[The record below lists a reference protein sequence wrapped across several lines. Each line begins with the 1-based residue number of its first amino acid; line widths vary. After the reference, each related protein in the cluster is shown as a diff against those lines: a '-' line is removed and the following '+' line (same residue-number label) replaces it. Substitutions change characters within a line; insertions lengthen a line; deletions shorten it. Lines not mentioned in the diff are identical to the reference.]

1 VRHVVTHLASFGVLL
16 AAFLSA
22 GVLVEHL
29 VRPFKVQTAAGLT
42 RLTLGIIFWIAVL
55 FVLASAGV
63 LRLSMVGSITSLVIV
78 LAAPLVWADRRSFV
92 ADVRARFRKLRPDV
106 TMVLLGAAGIVLMA
120 LLFASLTPEVGW
132 DPNVAHLTL
141 PKLYLAN
148 GGFRRVP
155 FNVYSYWPLNIQ
167 LLYAF
172 AMLIHDY
179 VLAKLLNLMFLV
191 LCMVAVYRLASRH
204 SSAIGGSCAA
214 MLTLANPVLLDEARF
229 AYIDLGFAFFFVMAF
244 AFALEHLESRR
255 LAPLVLAGVCCG
267 AIAGTKLLGA
277 VAAPCIAITVVVAR
291 LKPNPTADSR
301 PPTSFSAVEMR
312 RAIRDVVLCIAV
324 PAFMLALP
332 WYFRSYW
339 YAGNPFYPLFYA
351 WFGGPEW
358 NASLTQQFYVWQQ
371 SIGMGR
377 QWFDYLLLPFR
388 VVLSGGDD
396 YRHFDG
402 RVSQVWVIVVPLSL
416 ALSGS
421 NRITRPALGVAG
433 LYFVTWAATSQ
444 QARFLIPILPL
455 LAIAGGV
462 AIDNVLARFPAIRP
476 ARMRLIAVAGSVLL
490 LWSTHVVVMDGARA
504 GRGMLTQG
512 VSVPGAAKG
521 PLYQFIDDRLPPDAR
536 LMLLNTNQGFFVD
549 REYVA
554 DSFFEASQ
562 MNALMLDGS
571 GNAPELSR
579 RLRARGITHVLLST
593 DEWEIPYP
601 PALREFLNDRGLTEL
616 MYSCPDRTCFLF
628 RIRGGS

>member
-1 VRHVVTHLASFGVLL
+1 VRHVITHLASLGVLVT
-16 AAFLSA
+16 AFLST

-29 VRPFKVQTAAGLT
+29 APPFKVQTAAGLT

-55 FVLASAGV
+55 FVLASAGI
-63 LRLSMVGSITSLVIV
+63 LRPSAVGSASAMVIV
-78 LAAPLVWADRRSFV
+78 LAAAFVWGDRRTIA
-92 ADVRARFRKLRPDV
+92 ADARAWIRNLRLDATLP
-106 TMVLLGAAGIVLMA
+106 LIPAGIVLIA
-120 LLFASLTPEVGW
+120 LLFEALTPDVGW

-172 AMLIHDY
+172 AMLIQDY
-179 VLAKLLNLMFLV
+179 VLAKLLHLMFLV
-191 LCMVAVYRLASRH
+191 LCVVAAYRLASKC
-204 SSAIGGSCAA
+204 SSGIGGSFAA
-214 MLTLANPVLLDEARF
+214 MLMLANPVLLDEGRS
-229 AYIDLGFAFFFVMAF
+229 AYIDLGFAFFLLMAF
-244 AFALEHLESRR
+244 AFALEHLDSRR
-255 LAPLVLAGVCCG
+255 MAPLVLSGMCCG
-267 AIAGTKLLGA
+267 VVAGTKLLGA
-277 VAAPCIAITVVVAR
+277 VVAPCIAIAVIVAR
-291 LKPNPTADSR
+291 LKPEPTAD
-301 PPTSFSAVEMR
+301 PAPHNTAGIAVELR
-312 RAIRDVVLCIAV
+312 RATRDVLLCIAA

-332 WYFRSYW
+332 WYVRSYW
-339 YAGNPFYPLFYA
+339 YTGNPFYPLFYS

-358 NASLTQQFYVWQQ
+358 SASLTQQFFVWQQ

-377 QWFDYLLLPFR
+377 QWFDYLLLPIR

-402 RVSQVWVIVVPLSL
+402 RLSPVWSIVVPTSL
-416 ALSGS
+416 AVAPS
-421 NRITRPALGVAG
+421 RPIIRLALGVAG

-444 QARFLIPILPL
+444 QARFLIPIIPL

-462 AIDNVLARFPAIRP
+462 AIDTLLARLPAIGP
-476 ARMRLIAVAGSVLL
+476 ARRLLIAVAGSALL
-490 LWSTHVVVMDGARA
+490 LWSSHVVVMAGARA
-504 GRGMLTQG
+504 GRDMVTEG
-512 VSVPGAAKG
+512 VSIPGAVEG
-521 PLYQFIDDRLPPDAR
+521 PVYRFIADRLPPEAR

-549 REYVA
+549 RDYVA

-562 MNALMLDGS
+562 MNALILEGS
-571 GNAPELSR
+571 GNASELSR

-593 DEWEIPYP
+593 DDWDIPYP
-601 PALREFLNDRGLTEL
+601 PALGEFLSNRGLTEL

-628 RIRGGS
+628 RIRGDE